1 MVKLLKTINIK
12 FNANER
18 THIVIKLRVKQ
29 VTYESKY
36 IMATLKPKENHLGI
50 LGSQLGNLSISLE
63 IQQRVSGPGESD
75 AGVMYLSIIKHPK
88 SFASFP

>member
-1 MVKLLKTINIK
+1 M
-12 FNANER
+12 
-18 THIVIKLRVKQ
+18 
-29 VTYESKY
+29 TYESKY

-63 IQQRVSGPGESD
+63 IQQRVSGPGESA

-88 SFASFP
+88 SFASLP